1 LKGSISE
8 FLDLVAVERVG
19 GVLSRYFEVAR
30 VIREWQGRGPV
41 IVYRVEGCPQDS
53 ASNLVD
59 LRFKLYKALGVNS
72 DDEAYTKLLNAMSNP
87 AKPYVVGA
95 PKLREAGEG
104 LWEVPAARFYEKE
117 AGPYI
122 SSAIFIAC
130 YDGVC
135 NASVHR
141 ILVRDKLVGVVRVVP
156 RHLWELYTRARSRGQ
171 DLPVTVV
178 IGVHPAVMLAAASSP
193 RFGVFEIDVAS
204 KLLGNLQ
211 VYESPIHGNPVPLG
225 SAIVIEGLLS
235 RDMAEEGPYVDVI
248 GTYDRVRM
256 QPMLKVLKVYINVDE
271 LTHVILSGGLES
283 SMLIGFPR
291 EAAIWDAVSK
301 VVARVHKVRL
311 TPASGGWLH
320 AIISIDKRHEG
331 DAKNAII
338 AAFAAHPSLK
348 HVIVV
353 DSDIDPDNPSEVE
366 WAIAT
371 RFQADEDLIIIRNVR
386 GSTLDP
392 SSRDGLTAKM
402 GIDATKPLNAGIEYE
417 KPRIPLEHKEIA

>member
-1 LKGSISE
+1 MRGSMLE
-8 FLDLVAVERVG
+8 FLDVVDVERIDG
-19 GVLSRYFEVAR
+19 TLSRDFEVAR

-53 ASNLVD
+53 ASNLLD
-59 LRFKLYKALGVNS
+59 LRFKLYKALGVGS
-72 DDEAYTKLLNAMSNP
+72 DEEAYLKILDAMSSP
-87 AKPYVVGA
+87 ARPSVVGA
-95 PKLREAGEG
+95 PRLREAEG
-104 LWEVPAARFYEKE
+104 GLMEVPAVRFYEKE
-117 AGPYI
+117 AGLYL

-135 NASVHR
+135 NASIHR
-141 ILVRDKLVGVVRVVP
+141 VLVKDKRVGVVRVVP
-156 RHLWELYTRARSRGQ
+156 RHLWELYLRAKSRGQ
-171 DLPVTVV
+171 DLPVSVV
-178 IGVHPAVMLAAASSP
+178 IGVHPAIMVAAASSP
-193 RFGVFEIDVAS
+193 RFGVFEVDVAS
-204 KLLGNLQ
+204 KLLGNLW
-211 VYESPIHGNPVPLG
+211 VYESPVHGNPVPLG
-225 SAIVIEGLLS
+225 SAVVIEGLLS

-248 GTYDRVRM
+248 GTYDRVRN
-256 QPMLKVLKVYINVDE
+256 QPVLKVLKVYLDVNE
-271 LTHVILSGGLES
+271 LTHVILSGGLEAS
-283 SMLIGFPR
+283 LLIGFTR
-291 EAAIWDAVSK
+291 EAAIWEAVSK

-331 DAKNAII
+331 DAKNAIM

-353 DSDIDPDNPSEVE
+353 DSDIDPDDPSQVE

-371 RFQADEDLIIIRNVR
+371 RFQADEDLVIVRNVR

-417 KPRIPLEHKEIA
+417 KPRIP

>member
-1 LKGSISE
+1 MRGSMLE
-8 FLDLVAVERVG
+8 FLDVVDVERIDG
-19 GVLSRYFEVAR
+19 TLSRDFEVAR

-59 LRFKLYKALGVNS
+59 LRFKLYKALGVGS
-72 DDEAYTKLLNAMSNP
+72 DEEAYLKILDAMSSP
-87 AKPYVVGA
+87 ARPSVVGA
-95 PKLREAGEG
+95 PRLREAEG
-104 LWEVPAARFYEKE
+104 GLMEVPAVRFYEKE
-117 AGPYI
+117 AGLYL

-135 NASVHR
+135 NASIHR
-141 ILVRDKLVGVVRVVP
+141 VLVKDKRVGVVRVVP
-156 RHLWELYTRARSRGQ
+156 RHLWELYLRAKSRGQ
-171 DLPVTVV
+171 DLPVSVV
-178 IGVHPAVMLAAASSP
+178 IGVHPAIMVAAASSP
-193 RFGVFEIDVAS
+193 RFGVFEVDVAS
-204 KLLGNLQ
+204 KLLGNLW
-211 VYESPIHGNPVPLG
+211 VYESPVHGNPVPLG
-225 SAIVIEGLLS
+225 SAVVIEGLLS

-248 GTYDRVRM
+248 GTYDRVRN
-256 QPMLKVLKVYINVDE
+256 QPVLKVLKVYLDVNE
-271 LTHVILSGGLES
+271 LTHVILSGGLEAS
-283 SMLIGFPR
+283 LLIGFTR
-291 EAAIWDAVSK
+291 EAAIWEAVSK

-331 DAKNAII
+331 DAKNAIM

-348 HVIVV
+348 YVIVV
-353 DSDIDPDNPSEVE
+353 DSDIDPDDPSQVE

-371 RFQADEDLIIIRNVR
+371 RFQADEDLVIVRNVR

-402 GIDATKPLNAGIEYE
+402 GIDATKPLNAGMEYE
-417 KPRIPLEHKEIA
+417 KPRIP

>member
-1 LKGSISE
+1 MLE
-8 FLDLVAVERVG
+8 FLDVVDVERIDG
-19 GVLSRYFEVAR
+19 TLSRDFEVAR

-59 LRFKLYKALGVNS
+59 LRFKLYKALGVGS
-72 DDEAYTKLLNAMSNP
+72 DEEAYLKILDAMSSP
-87 AKPYVVGA
+87 TRPSVVGA
-95 PKLREAGEG
+95 PRLREAEG
-104 LWEVPAARFYEKE
+104 GLMEVPAVRFYEKE
-117 AGPYI
+117 AGLYL

-135 NASVHR
+135 NASIHR
-141 ILVRDKLVGVVRVVP
+141 VLVKDKRVGVVRVVP
-156 RHLWELYTRARSRGQ
+156 RHLWELYLRAKSRGQ
-171 DLPVTVV
+171 DLPVSVV
-178 IGVHPAVMLAAASSP
+178 IGVHPAIMVAAASSP
-193 RFGVFEIDVAS
+193 RFGVFEVDVAS
-204 KLLGNLQ
+204 KLLGNLW

-225 SAIVIEGLLS
+225 SAVVIEGLLS
-235 RDMAEEGPYVDVI
+235 RDMAEEGPYLDVI
-248 GTYDRVRM
+248 GTYDRVRN
-256 QPMLKVLKVYINVDE
+256 QPVLKVLKVYLDVNE
-271 LTHVILSGGLES
+271 LTHVILSGGLEAS
-283 SMLIGFPR
+283 LLIGFTR
-291 EAAIWDAVSK
+291 EAAIWEAVSK

-331 DAKNAII
+331 DAKNAIM

-353 DSDIDPDNPSEVE
+353 DSDIDPDDPSQVE

-371 RFQADEDLIIIRNVR
+371 RFQADEDLVIVRNVR

-402 GIDATKPLNAGIEYE
+402 GIDATKPLNAGMEYE
-417 KPRIPLEHKEIA
+417 KPRIP

>member
-1 LKGSISE
+1 MRGSMLE
-8 FLDLVAVERVG
+8 FLDVVDVERIG
-19 GVLSRYFEVAR
+19 GTLSRDFEVAR

-59 LRFKLYKALGVNS
+59 LRFKLYKALGVGS
-72 DDEAYTKLLNAMSNP
+72 DEEAYLKILDAMSSP
-87 AKPYVVGA
+87 ARPSVVGA
-95 PKLREAGEG
+95 PRLREAEG
-104 LWEVPAARFYEKE
+104 GLMEVPAVRFYEKE
-117 AGPYI
+117 AGLYL

-135 NASVHR
+135 NASIHR
-141 ILVRDKLVGVVRVVP
+141 VLVKDKRVGVVRVVP
-156 RHLWELYTRARSRGQ
+156 RHLWELYLRAKSRGQ
-171 DLPVTVV
+171 DLPVSVV
-178 IGVHPAVMLAAASSP
+178 IGVHPAIMVAAASSP
-193 RFGVFEIDVAS
+193 RFGVFEVDVAS
-204 KLLGNLQ
+204 KLLGNLW
-211 VYESPIHGNPVPLG
+211 VYESPVHGNPVPLG
-225 SAIVIEGLLS
+225 SAVVIEGLLS

-248 GTYDRVRM
+248 GTYDRVRN
-256 QPMLKVLKVYINVDE
+256 QPVLKVLKVYLDVNE
-271 LTHVILSGGLES
+271 LTHVILSGGLEAS
-283 SMLIGFPR
+283 LLIGFTR
-291 EAAIWDAVSK
+291 EAAIWEAVSK

-331 DAKNAII
+331 DAKNAIM

-353 DSDIDPDNPSEVE
+353 DSDIDPDDPSQVE

-371 RFQADEDLIIIRNVR
+371 RFQADEDLVIVRNVR

-402 GIDATKPLNAGIEYE
+402 GIDATKPLNAGMEYE
-417 KPRIPLEHKEIA
+417 KPRIP

>member
-1 LKGSISE
+1 MLE
-8 FLDLVAVERVG
+8 FLDVVDVERIG
-19 GVLSRYFEVAR
+19 GTLSRDFEVAR

-59 LRFKLYKALGVNS
+59 LRFKLYKALGVGS
-72 DDEAYTKLLNAMSNP
+72 DEEAYLKILDAMSSP
-87 AKPYVVGA
+87 ARPSVVGA
-95 PKLREAGEG
+95 PRLREAEG
-104 LWEVPAARFYEKE
+104 GLMEVPAVRFYEKE
-117 AGPYI
+117 AGLYL

-135 NASVHR
+135 NASIHR
-141 ILVRDKLVGVVRVVP
+141 VLVKDKRVGVVRVVP
-156 RHLWELYTRARSRGQ
+156 RHLWELYLRAKSRGQ
-171 DLPVTVV
+171 DLPVSVV
-178 IGVHPAVMLAAASSP
+178 IGVHPAIMVAAASSP
-193 RFGVFEIDVAS
+193 RFGVFEVDVAS
-204 KLLGNLQ
+204 KLLGNLW
-211 VYESPIHGNPVPLG
+211 VYESPVHGNPVPLG
-225 SAIVIEGLLS
+225 SAVVIEGLLS

-248 GTYDRVRM
+248 GTYDRVRN
-256 QPMLKVLKVYINVDE
+256 QPVLKVLKVYLDVNE
-271 LTHVILSGGLES
+271 LTHVILSGGLEAS
-283 SMLIGFPR
+283 LLIGFTR
-291 EAAIWDAVSK
+291 EAAIWEAVSK

-331 DAKNAII
+331 DAKNAIM

-353 DSDIDPDNPSEVE
+353 DSDIDPDDPSQVE

-371 RFQADEDLIIIRNVR
+371 RFQADEDLVIVRNVR

-402 GIDATKPLNAGIEYE
+402 GIDATKPLNAGMEYE
-417 KPRIPLEHKEIA
+417 KPRIP

>member
-1 LKGSISE
+1 MRGSMLE
-8 FLDLVAVERVG
+8 FLDVVDVERIDG
-19 GVLSRYFEVAR
+19 TLSRDFEVAR

-59 LRFKLYKALGVNS
+59 LRFKLYKALGVGS
-72 DDEAYTKLLNAMSNP
+72 DEEAYLKILDAMSSP
-87 AKPYVVGA
+87 ARPSVVGA
-95 PKLREAGEG
+95 PRLREAEG
-104 LWEVPAARFYEKE
+104 GLMEVPAVRFYEKE
-117 AGPYI
+117 AGLYL

-135 NASVHR
+135 NASIHR
-141 ILVRDKLVGVVRVVP
+141 VLVKDKRVGVVRVVP
-156 RHLWELYTRARSRGQ
+156 RHLWELYLRAKSRGQ
-171 DLPVTVV
+171 DLPVSVV
-178 IGVHPAVMLAAASSP
+178 IGVHPAIMVAAASSP
-193 RFGVFEIDVAS
+193 RFGVFEVDVAS
-204 KLLGNLQ
+204 KLLGNLW

-225 SAIVIEGLLS
+225 SAVVIEGLLS

-248 GTYDRVRM
+248 GTYDRVRN
-256 QPMLKVLKVYINVDE
+256 QPVLKVLKVYLDVNE
-271 LTHVILSGGLES
+271 LTHVILSGGLEAS
-283 SMLIGFPR
+283 LLIGFTR
-291 EAAIWDAVSK
+291 EAAIWEAVSK

-331 DAKNAII
+331 DAKNAIM

-353 DSDIDPDNPSEVE
+353 DSDIDPDDPSQVE

-371 RFQADEDLIIIRNVR
+371 RFQADEDLVIVRNVR

-402 GIDATKPLNAGIEYE
+402 GIDATKPLNAGMEYE
-417 KPRIPLEHKEIA
+417 KPRIP

>member
-1 LKGSISE
+1 MLE
-8 FLDLVAVERVG
+8 FLDVVDVERIDG
-19 GVLSRYFEVAR
+19 TLSRDFEVAR

-59 LRFKLYKALGVNS
+59 LRFKLYKALGVGS
-72 DDEAYTKLLNAMSNP
+72 DEEAYLKILDAMSSP
-87 AKPYVVGA
+87 ARPSVVGA
-95 PKLREAGEG
+95 PRLREAEG
-104 LWEVPAARFYEKE
+104 GLMEVPAVRFYEKE
-117 AGPYI
+117 AGLYL

-135 NASVHR
+135 NASIHR
-141 ILVRDKLVGVVRVVP
+141 VLVKDKRVGVVRVVP
-156 RHLWELYTRARSRGQ
+156 RHLWELYLRAKSRGQ
-171 DLPVTVV
+171 DLPVSVV
-178 IGVHPAVMLAAASSP
+178 IGVHPAIMVAAASSP
-193 RFGVFEIDVAS
+193 RFGVFEVDVAS
-204 KLLGNLQ
+204 KLLGNLW

-225 SAIVIEGLLS
+225 SAVVIEGLLS

-248 GTYDRVRM
+248 GTYDRVRN
-256 QPMLKVLKVYINVDE
+256 QPVLKVLKVYLDVNE
-271 LTHVILSGGLES
+271 LTHVILSGGLEAS
-283 SMLIGFPR
+283 LLIGFTR
-291 EAAIWDAVSK
+291 EAAIWEAVSK

-331 DAKNAII
+331 DAKNAIM

-353 DSDIDPDNPSEVE
+353 DSDIDPDDPSQVE

-371 RFQADEDLIIIRNVR
+371 RFQADEDLVIVRNVR

-402 GIDATKPLNAGIEYE
+402 GIDATKPLNAGMEYE
-417 KPRIPLEHKEIA
+417 KPRIP

>member
-1 LKGSISE
+1 VRGSMLE
-8 FLDLVAVERVG
+8 FLDVVDVERIDG
-19 GVLSRYFEVAR
+19 TLSRDFEVAR

-59 LRFKLYKALGVNS
+59 LRFKLYKALGVGS
-72 DDEAYTKLLNAMSNP
+72 DEEAYLKILDAMSSP
-87 AKPYVVGA
+87 ARPSVVGA
-95 PKLREAGEG
+95 PRLREAEG
-104 LWEVPAARFYEKE
+104 GLMEVPAVRFYEKE
-117 AGPYI
+117 AGLYL

-135 NASVHR
+135 NASIHR
-141 ILVRDKLVGVVRVVP
+141 VLVKDKRVGVVRVVP
-156 RHLWELYTRARSRGQ
+156 RHLWELYLRAKSRGQ
-171 DLPVTVV
+171 DLPVSVV
-178 IGVHPAVMLAAASSP
+178 IGVHPAIMVAAASSP
-193 RFGVFEIDVAS
+193 RFGVFEVDVAS
-204 KLLGNLQ
+204 KLLGNLW
-211 VYESPIHGNPVPLG
+211 VYESPVHGNPVPLG
-225 SAIVIEGLLS
+225 SAVVIEGLLS

-248 GTYDRVRM
+248 GTYDRVRN
-256 QPMLKVLKVYINVDE
+256 QPVLKVLKVYLDVNE
-271 LTHVILSGGLES
+271 LTHVILSGGLEAS
-283 SMLIGFPR
+283 LLIGFTR
-291 EAAIWDAVSK
+291 EAAIWEAVSK

-331 DAKNAII
+331 DAKNAIM

-353 DSDIDPDNPSEVE
+353 DSDIDPDDPSQVE

-371 RFQADEDLIIIRNVR
+371 RFQADEDLVIVRNVR

-402 GIDATKPLNAGIEYE
+402 GIDATKPLNAGMEYE
-417 KPRIPLEHKEIA
+417 KPRIP

>member
-1 LKGSISE
+1 VRGSMLE
-8 FLDLVAVERVG
+8 FLDVVDVERIDG
-19 GVLSRYFEVAR
+19 TLSRDFEVAR

-53 ASNLVD
+53 ASNLLD
-59 LRFKLYKALGVNS
+59 LRFKLYKALGVGS
-72 DDEAYTKLLNAMSNP
+72 DEEAYLKILDAMSSP
-87 AKPYVVGA
+87 ARPSVVGA
-95 PKLREAGEG
+95 PRLREAEG
-104 LWEVPAARFYEKE
+104 GLMEVPAVRFYEKE
-117 AGPYI
+117 AGLYL

-135 NASVHR
+135 NASIHR
-141 ILVRDKLVGVVRVVP
+141 VLVKDKRVGVVRVVP
-156 RHLWELYTRARSRGQ
+156 RHLWELYLRAKSRGQ
-171 DLPVTVV
+171 DLPVSVV
-178 IGVHPAVMLAAASSP
+178 IGVHPAIMVAAASSP
-193 RFGVFEIDVAS
+193 RFGVFEVDVAS
-204 KLLGNLQ
+204 KLLGNLW

-225 SAIVIEGLLS
+225 SAVVIEGLLS

-248 GTYDRVRM
+248 GTYDRVRN
-256 QPMLKVLKVYINVDE
+256 QPVLKVLKVYLDVNE
-271 LTHVILSGGLES
+271 LTHVILSGGLEAS
-283 SMLIGFPR
+283 LLIGFTR
-291 EAAIWDAVSK
+291 EAAIWEAVSK

-331 DAKNAII
+331 DAKNAIM

-353 DSDIDPDNPSEVE
+353 DSDIDPDDPSQVE

-371 RFQADEDLIIIRNVR
+371 RFQADEDLVIVRNVR

-402 GIDATKPLNAGIEYE
+402 GIDATKPLNAGMEYE
-417 KPRIPLEHKEIA
+417 KPRIP

>member
-1 LKGSISE
+1 MRGSMLE
-8 FLDLVAVERVG
+8 FLDVVDVERIDG
-19 GVLSRYFEVAR
+19 TLSRDFEVAR

-59 LRFKLYKALGVNS
+59 LRFKLYKALGVGS
-72 DDEAYTKLLNAMSNP
+72 DEEAYLKILDAMSSP
-87 AKPYVVGA
+87 TRPSVVGA
-95 PKLREAGEG
+95 PRLREAEG
-104 LWEVPAARFYEKE
+104 GLMEVPAVRFYEKE
-117 AGPYI
+117 AGLYL

-135 NASVHR
+135 NASIHR
-141 ILVRDKLVGVVRVVP
+141 VLVKDKRVGVVRVVP
-156 RHLWELYTRARSRGQ
+156 RHLWELYLRAKSRGQ
-171 DLPVTVV
+171 DLPVSVV
-178 IGVHPAVMLAAASSP
+178 IGVHPAIMVAAASSP
-193 RFGVFEIDVAS
+193 RFGVFEVDVAS
-204 KLLGNLQ
+204 KLLGNLW

-225 SAIVIEGLLS
+225 SAVVIEGLLS
-235 RDMAEEGPYVDVI
+235 RDMAEEGPYLDVI
-248 GTYDRVRM
+248 GTYDRVRN
-256 QPMLKVLKVYINVDE
+256 QPVLKVLKVYLDVNE
-271 LTHVILSGGLES
+271 LTHVILSGGLEAS
-283 SMLIGFPR
+283 LLIGFTR
-291 EAAIWDAVSK
+291 EAAIWEAVSK

-331 DAKNAII
+331 DAKNAIM

-353 DSDIDPDNPSEVE
+353 DSDIDPDDPSQVE

-371 RFQADEDLIIIRNVR
+371 RFQADEDLVIVRNVR

-417 KPRIPLEHKEIA
+417 KPRIP

>member
-1 LKGSISE
+1 MLE
-8 FLDLVAVERVG
+8 FLDVVDVERIG
-19 GVLSRYFEVAR
+19 GTLSRDFEVAR

-53 ASNLVD
+53 ASNLLD
-59 LRFKLYKALGVNS
+59 LRFKLYKALGVGS
-72 DDEAYTKLLNAMSNP
+72 DEEAYLKILDAMSSP
-87 AKPYVVGA
+87 ARPSVVGA
-95 PKLREAGEG
+95 PRLREAEG
-104 LWEVPAARFYEKE
+104 GLMEVPAVRFYEKE
-117 AGPYI
+117 AGLYL

-135 NASVHR
+135 NASIHR
-141 ILVRDKLVGVVRVVP
+141 VLVKDKRVGVVRVVP
-156 RHLWELYTRARSRGQ
+156 RHLWELYLRAKSRGQ
-171 DLPVTVV
+171 DLPVSVV
-178 IGVHPAVMLAAASSP
+178 IGVHPAIMVAAASSP
-193 RFGVFEIDVAS
+193 RLGVFEVDVAS
-204 KLLGNLQ
+204 KLLGNLW
-211 VYESPIHGNPVPLG
+211 VYESPVHGNPVPLG
-225 SAIVIEGLLS
+225 SAVVIEGLLS

-248 GTYDRVRM
+248 GTYDRVRN
-256 QPMLKVLKVYINVDE
+256 QPVLKVLKVYLDVNE
-271 LTHVILSGGLES
+271 LTHVILSGGLEAS
-283 SMLIGFPR
+283 LLIGFTR
-291 EAAIWDAVSK
+291 EAAIWEAVSK

-331 DAKNAII
+331 DAKNAIM

-353 DSDIDPDNPSEVE
+353 DSDIDPDDPSQVE

-371 RFQADEDLIIIRNVR
+371 RFQADEDLVIVRNVR

-402 GIDATKPLNAGIEYE
+402 GIDATKPLNAGMEYE
-417 KPRIPLEHKEIA
+417 KPRIP

>member
-1 LKGSISE
+1 MLE
-8 FLDLVAVERVG
+8 FLDVVDVERIG
-19 GVLSRYFEVAR
+19 GTLSRDFEVAR

-53 ASNLVD
+53 ASNLLD
-59 LRFKLYKALGVNS
+59 LKFKLYKALGVGS
-72 DDEAYTKLLNAMSNP
+72 DEEAYLKILDAMSSP
-87 AKPYVVGA
+87 ARPSVVGA
-95 PKLREAGEG
+95 PRLREAEG
-104 LWEVPAARFYEKE
+104 GLMEVPAARFYEKE
-117 AGPYI
+117 AGLYL

-135 NASVHR
+135 NASIHR
-141 ILVRDKLVGVVRVVP
+141 VLVKDKRVGVVRVVP
-156 RHLWELYTRARSRGQ
+156 RHLWELYLRAKSRGQ
-171 DLPVTVV
+171 DLPVSVV
-178 IGVHPAVMLAAASSP
+178 IGVHPAIMVAAASSP
-193 RFGVFEIDVAS
+193 RFGVFEVDVAS
-204 KLLGNLQ
+204 KLLGNLW
-211 VYESPIHGNPVPLG
+211 VYESPVHGNPVPLG
-225 SAIVIEGLLS
+225 SAVVIEGLLS

-248 GTYDRVRM
+248 GTYDRVRN
-256 QPMLKVLKVYINVDE
+256 QPVLKVLKVYLDVNE
-271 LTHVILSGGLES
+271 LTHVILSGGLEAS
-283 SMLIGFPR
+283 LLIGFTR
-291 EAAIWDAVSK
+291 EAAIWEAVSK

-331 DAKNAII
+331 DAKNAIM

-348 HVIVV
+348 YVIVV
-353 DSDIDPDNPSEVE
+353 DSDIDPDDPSQVE

-371 RFQADEDLIIIRNVR
+371 RFQADEDLVIVRNVR

-417 KPRIPLEHKEIA
+417 KPRIP

>member
-1 LKGSISE
+1 MLE
-8 FLDLVAVERVG
+8 FLDVVDVERIG
-19 GVLSRYFEVAR
+19 GTLSRDFEVAR

-59 LRFKLYKALGVNS
+59 LRFKLYKALGVGS
-72 DDEAYTKLLNAMSNP
+72 DVEAYLKILDAMSSP
-87 AKPYVVGA
+87 ARPSVVGA
-95 PKLREAGEG
+95 PRLREAEG
-104 LWEVPAARFYEKE
+104 GLMEVPAVRFYEKE
-117 AGPYI
+117 AGLYL

-135 NASVHR
+135 NASIHR
-141 ILVRDKLVGVVRVVP
+141 VLVKDKRVGVVRVVP
-156 RHLWELYTRARSRGQ
+156 RHLWELYLRAKSRGQ
-171 DLPVTVV
+171 DLPVSVV
-178 IGVHPAVMLAAASSP
+178 IGVHPAIMVAAASSP
-193 RFGVFEIDVAS
+193 RFGVFEVDVAS
-204 KLLGNLQ
+204 KLLGNLW

-225 SAIVIEGLLS
+225 SAVVIEGLLS

-248 GTYDRVRM
+248 GTYDRVRN
-256 QPMLKVLKVYINVDE
+256 QPVLKVLKVYLDVNE
-271 LTHVILSGGLES
+271 LTHVILSGGLEAS
-283 SMLIGFPR
+283 LLIGFTR
-291 EAAIWDAVSK
+291 EAAIWEAVSK

-331 DAKNAII
+331 DAKNAIM

-353 DSDIDPDNPSEVE
+353 DSDIDPDDPSQVE

-371 RFQADEDLIIIRNVR
+371 RFQADEDLVIVRNVR

-402 GIDATKPLNAGIEYE
+402 GIDATKPLNAGMEYE
-417 KPRIPLEHKEIA
+417 KPRIP

>member
-1 LKGSISE
+1 MRGSMLE
-8 FLDLVAVERVG
+8 FLDVVDVERIG
-19 GVLSRYFEVAR
+19 GTLSRDFEVAR

-59 LRFKLYKALGVNS
+59 LRFKLYKALGVGS
-72 DDEAYTKLLNAMSNP
+72 DEEAYLKILDAMSSP
-87 AKPYVVGA
+87 ARPSVVGA
-95 PKLREAGEG
+95 PRLREAEG
-104 LWEVPAARFYEKE
+104 GLMEVPAVRFYEKE
-117 AGPYI
+117 AGLYL

-135 NASVHR
+135 NASIHR
-141 ILVRDKLVGVVRVVP
+141 VLVKDKRVGVVRVVP
-156 RHLWELYTRARSRGQ
+156 RHLWELYLRAKSRGQ
-171 DLPVTVV
+171 DLPVSVV
-178 IGVHPAVMLAAASSP
+178 IGVHPAIMVAAASSP
-193 RFGVFEIDVAS
+193 RFGVFEVDVAS
-204 KLLGNLQ
+204 KLLGNLW
-211 VYESPIHGNPVPLG
+211 VYESPVHGNPVPLG
-225 SAIVIEGLLS
+225 SAVVIEGLLS

-248 GTYDRVRM
+248 GTYDRVRN
-256 QPMLKVLKVYINVDE
+256 QPVLKVLKVYLDVNE
-271 LTHVILSGGLES
+271 LTHVILSGGLEAS
-283 SMLIGFPR
+283 LLIGFTR
-291 EAAIWDAVSK
+291 ETAIWEAVSK

-331 DAKNAII
+331 DAKNAIM

-353 DSDIDPDNPSEVE
+353 DSDIDPDDPSQVE

-371 RFQADEDLIIIRNVR
+371 RFQADEDLVIVRNVR

-417 KPRIPLEHKEIA
+417 KPRIP

>member
-1 LKGSISE
+1 MLE
-8 FLDLVAVERVG
+8 FLDVVDVERIDG
-19 GVLSRYFEVAR
+19 TLSRDFEVAR

-53 ASNLVD
+53 ASNLLD
-59 LRFKLYKALGVNS
+59 LRFKLYKALGVGS
-72 DDEAYTKLLNAMSNP
+72 DEEAYLKILDAMSSP
-87 AKPYVVGA
+87 ARPSVVGA
-95 PKLREAGEG
+95 PRLREAEG
-104 LWEVPAARFYEKE
+104 GLMEVPAVRFYEKE
-117 AGPYI
+117 AGLYL

-135 NASVHR
+135 NASIHR
-141 ILVRDKLVGVVRVVP
+141 VLVKDKRVGVVRVVP
-156 RHLWELYTRARSRGQ
+156 RHLWELYLRAKSRGQ
-171 DLPVTVV
+171 DLPVSVV
-178 IGVHPAVMLAAASSP
+178 IGVHPAIMVAAASSP
-193 RFGVFEIDVAS
+193 RFGVFEVDVAS
-204 KLLGNLQ
+204 KLLGNLW

-225 SAIVIEGLLS
+225 SAVVIEGLLS

-248 GTYDRVRM
+248 GTYDRVRN
-256 QPMLKVLKVYINVDE
+256 QPVLKVLKVYLDVNE
-271 LTHVILSGGLES
+271 LTHVILSGGLEAS
-283 SMLIGFPR
+283 LLIGFTR
-291 EAAIWDAVSK
+291 EAAIWEAVSK

-331 DAKNAII
+331 DAKNAIM

-353 DSDIDPDNPSEVE
+353 DSDIDPDDPSQVE

-371 RFQADEDLIIIRNVR
+371 RFQADEDLVIVRNVR

-402 GIDATKPLNAGIEYE
+402 GIDATKPLNAGMEYE
-417 KPRIPLEHKEIA
+417 KPRIP

>member
-1 LKGSISE
+1 MRGSMLE
-8 FLDLVAVERVG
+8 FLDVVDVERIG
-19 GVLSRYFEVAR
+19 GTLSRDFEVAR

-59 LRFKLYKALGVNS
+59 LRFKLYKALGVGS
-72 DDEAYTKLLNAMSNP
+72 DVEAYLKILDAMSSP
-87 AKPYVVGA
+87 ARPSVVGA
-95 PKLREAGEG
+95 PRLREAEG
-104 LWEVPAARFYEKE
+104 GLMEVPAVRFYEKE
-117 AGPYI
+117 AGLYL

-135 NASVHR
+135 NASIHR
-141 ILVRDKLVGVVRVVP
+141 VLVKDKRVGVVRVVP
-156 RHLWELYTRARSRGQ
+156 RHLWELYLRAKSRGQ
-171 DLPVTVV
+171 DLPVSVV
-178 IGVHPAVMLAAASSP
+178 IGVHPAIMVAAASSP
-193 RFGVFEIDVAS
+193 RFGVFEVDVAS
-204 KLLGNLQ
+204 KLLGNLW

-225 SAIVIEGLLS
+225 SAVVIEGLLS

-248 GTYDRVRM
+248 GTYDRVRN
-256 QPMLKVLKVYINVDE
+256 QPVLKVLKVYLDVNE
-271 LTHVILSGGLES
+271 LTHVILSGGLEAS
-283 SMLIGFPR
+283 LLIGFTR
-291 EAAIWDAVSK
+291 EAAIWEAVSK

-331 DAKNAII
+331 DAKNAIM

-353 DSDIDPDNPSEVE
+353 DSDIDPDDPSQVE

-371 RFQADEDLIIIRNVR
+371 RFQADEDLVIVRNVR

-402 GIDATKPLNAGIEYE
+402 GIDATKPLNAGMEYE
-417 KPRIPLEHKEIA
+417 KPRIP

>member
-1 LKGSISE
+1 VRGSMLE
-8 FLDLVAVERVG
+8 FLDVVDVERIG
-19 GVLSRYFEVAR
+19 GTLSRDFEVAR

-53 ASNLVD
+53 ASNLLD
-59 LRFKLYKALGVNS
+59 LRFKLYKALGVGS
-72 DDEAYTKLLNAMSNP
+72 DEEAYLKILDAMSSP
-87 AKPYVVGA
+87 ARPSVVGA
-95 PKLREAGEG
+95 PRLREAEG
-104 LWEVPAARFYEKE
+104 GLMEVPAVRFYEKE
-117 AGPYI
+117 AGLYL

-135 NASVHR
+135 NASIHR
-141 ILVRDKLVGVVRVVP
+141 VLVKDKRVGVVRVVP
-156 RHLWELYTRARSRGQ
+156 RHLWELYLRAKSRGQ
-171 DLPVTVV
+171 DLPVSVV
-178 IGVHPAVMLAAASSP
+178 IGVHPAIMVAAASSP
-193 RFGVFEIDVAS
+193 RFGVFEVDVAS
-204 KLLGNLQ
+204 KLLGNLW
-211 VYESPIHGNPVPLG
+211 VYESPVHGNPVPLG
-225 SAIVIEGLLS
+225 SAVVIEGLLS

-248 GTYDRVRM
+248 GTYDRVRN
-256 QPMLKVLKVYINVDE
+256 QPVLKVLKVYLDVNE
-271 LTHVILSGGLES
+271 LTHVILSGGLEAS
-283 SMLIGFPR
+283 LLIGFTR
-291 EAAIWDAVSK
+291 EAAIWEAVSK

-331 DAKNAII
+331 DAKNAIM

-353 DSDIDPDNPSEVE
+353 DSDIDPDDPSQVE

-371 RFQADEDLIIIRNVR
+371 RFQADEDLVIVRNVR

-402 GIDATKPLNAGIEYE
+402 GIDATKPLNAGMEYE
-417 KPRIPLEHKEIA
+417 KPRIP

>member
-1 LKGSISE
+1 VRGSMLE
-8 FLDLVAVERVG
+8 FLDVVDVERIDG
-19 GVLSRYFEVAR
+19 TLSRDFEVAR

-59 LRFKLYKALGVNS
+59 LRFKLYKALGVGS
-72 DDEAYTKLLNAMSNP
+72 DEEAYLKILDAMSSP
-87 AKPYVVGA
+87 ARPSVVGA
-95 PKLREAGEG
+95 PRLREAEG
-104 LWEVPAARFYEKE
+104 GLMEVPAVRFYEKE
-117 AGPYI
+117 AGLYL

-135 NASVHR
+135 NASIHR
-141 ILVRDKLVGVVRVVP
+141 VLVKDKRVGVVRVVP
-156 RHLWELYTRARSRGQ
+156 RHLWELYLRAKSRGQ
-171 DLPVTVV
+171 DLPVSVV
-178 IGVHPAVMLAAASSP
+178 IGVHPAIMVAAASSP
-193 RFGVFEIDVAS
+193 RFGVFEVDVAS
-204 KLLGNLQ
+204 KLLGNLW
-211 VYESPIHGNPVPLG
+211 VYESPVHGNPVPLG
-225 SAIVIEGLLS
+225 SAVVIEGLLS

-248 GTYDRVRM
+248 GTYDRVRN
-256 QPMLKVLKVYINVDE
+256 QPVLKVLKVYLDVNE
-271 LTHVILSGGLES
+271 LTHVILSGGLEAS
-283 SMLIGFPR
+283 LLIGFTR
-291 EAAIWDAVSK
+291 EAAIWEAVSK

-331 DAKNAII
+331 DAKNAIM

-348 HVIVV
+348 YVIVV
-353 DSDIDPDNPSEVE
+353 DSDIDPDDPSQVE

-371 RFQADEDLIIIRNVR
+371 RFQADEDLVIVRNVR

-417 KPRIPLEHKEIA
+417 KPRIP